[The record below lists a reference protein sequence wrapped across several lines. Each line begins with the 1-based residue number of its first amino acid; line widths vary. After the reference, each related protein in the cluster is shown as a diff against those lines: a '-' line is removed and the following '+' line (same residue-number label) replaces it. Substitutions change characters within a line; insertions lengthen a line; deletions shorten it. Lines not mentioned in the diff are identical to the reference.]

1 MWRPSVSKTAEMY
14 HDASSGFS
22 RTTNFSTALA
32 EVYEAHLQ
40 EVAAPL
46 YANRQNAPPCDS
58 P

>member
-32 EVYEAHLQ
+32 EVYEAPYKKWQLLK
-40 EVAAPL
+40 VK
-46 YANRQNAPPCDS
+46 
-58 P
+58 